1 MLSKVTLAAEAIARR
16 ELAAGDLRKYAI
28 ADAQRGRTD
37 VPRLCAGLCCSGR
50 AQIAAI
56 AEGASGSVW
65 PPSTTIVWPVM
76 NFASSVARKSA
87 A

>member
-1 MLSKVTLAAEAIARR
+1 MLSKITLAAEAIARR
-16 ELAAGDLRKYAI
+16 ELAAGDLRKDAI
-28 ADAQRGRTD
+28 ADAQRGRAD
-37 VPRLCAGLCCSGR
+37 VPRLCTGLCCSVR